1 MSSRYLMMVCLLV
14 DVYEKSL
21 LEGLDSK
28 LPSLVSGDS
37 SSSLYS
43 WLSSFLYGLFQSWQK
58 IILANFIKL
67 LFWCCDCYFWNSSFD
82 LSSDYLQC
90 SNNCFFVHLISFCSY
105 QLKKHSHNIFQRLF
119 FIWSSCIQRK
129 ASKFFIW
136 HQMSG

>member
-21 LEGLDSK
+21 LEGSDSK
-28 LPSLVSGDS
+28 LSSSVSGDS

-90 SNNCFFVHLISFCSY
+90 SNSCFLHLISFCSY